1 MNYAT
6 RFGMFHTILYEI
18 DEGFHCPLQ
27 IPRKFD
33 TAIFWN
39 VNGNM
44 IFPQ

>member
-1 MNYAT
+1 MDYAA
-6 RFGMFHTILYEI
+6 RLGMFHTILDEI

-27 IPRKFD
+27 IPQKFN

-39 VNGNM
+39 FNSNM